1 MPADLDQQ
9 NQALLLKRRRQRSI
23 ALGLV
28 LAAFCLIV
36 YILTFVKM
44 GMYHTL

>member
-9 NQALLLKRRRQRSI
+9 NQELFLKRRRQRSI

-28 LAAFCLIV
+28 LAAFVLIV
-36 YILTFVKM
+36 YVLTFVKM
-44 GMYHTL
+44 GTYHTL